1 MSRIPIPVLE
11 SRTGADSGSRNAE
24 RAGNPYRVLLRIVGE
39 LVRGALIMSLLAL
52 SGDIAR
58 AGVLTCH
65 EFPMEPIVNGH
76 HVQPR
81 ADHLRAFGYSYSDL
95 TPQQTDE
102 LERLYQQLLQKSI
115 RQIG

>member
-1 MSRIPIPVLE
+1 MSRIPIPVLG
-11 SRTGADSGSRNAE
+11 SRTGADSGFKDAE
-24 RAGNPYRVLLRIVGE
+24 HATNPYRVLLRIVGE
-39 LVRGALIMSLLAL
+39 LVRAALIMSLCLAL
-52 SGDIAR
+52 SGDIAH

-65 EFPMEPIVNGH
+65 DLPMQPIVNGH

-81 ADHLRAFGYSYSDL
+81 ADRLQALGYSDL

-102 LERLYQQLLQKSI
+102 VEHLYQQLLQKSI